1 MKKILTVAAFAVLGL
16 TNMHAQEVNFGVKG
30 GINLANFAGDN
41 SKSFDQVTAFNFG
54 AMAEIKLSEKFSF
67 QPELLFSGQGTS
79 IDDATLEMRYL
90 NLPLMAK
97 YYATK
102 GLSFEAGPQVGFLAS
117 AKMEG
122 VDVKKNFKSF
132 DLGFNIGL
140 GYKLQNGLNFGL
152 RSNVGLT
159 NINDVKGISSK
170 NRNSVFQASVGYF
183 FL

>member
-1 MKKILTVAAFAVLGL
+1 MKKILTVVAFAVLGL
-16 TNMHAQEVNFGVKG
+16 TNMNAQEVSFGVKG
-30 GINLANFAGDN
+30 GINLANFVGDN

-97 YYATK
+97 YYVTK

-132 DLGFNIGL
+132 DLGFNVGL